1 MKIVLGSSITLFT
14 VLQIISSEILGNL
27 TDDQHVT
34 TSAFFIVFVTQ
45 WASMNVLIVLGYS
58 ILYYLLKRQYDD
70 AKTKFKD
77 LMSPLEIE
85 RIDEDMKSLLVLFLS
100 FTFYSVLVLPL
111 SFMTVFDDVE
121 SLYGFTWWESIL
133 QLIQIVGIIYAFR
146 RRLEN
151 DILPPKDEVQDTV
164 SRIDS

>member
-1 MKIVLGSSITLFT
+1 VKIVLGFSISLFT
-14 VLQIISSEILGNL
+14 VLQITSEILGFL

-34 TSAFFIVFVTQ
+34 TSAFFIVFLTQ
-45 WASMNVLIVLGYS
+45 WASMNVLIVVGYS
-58 ILYYLLKRQYDD
+58 ILYNLLKRQYDD

-111 SFMTVFDDVE
+111 SFIAVFNDVE
-121 SLYGFTWWESIL
+121 SLYGFSWWESIL
-133 QLIQIVGIIYAFR
+133 QLIQICGIIYAFR

-151 DILPPKDEVQDTV
+151 DILPPKDEAQETV